1 MIQILQNLCTE
12 LTDEQAST
20 VRGGRKL
27 TIKRIQAV
35 KANADPGFLGGSLFS
50 SDDDTY
56 LTVDGKQIF
65 GPKQFAT
72 GTSLTVN
79 RSVEVGDTATIRA
92 FDEDSFLRFGDDPL
106 GSATVSKATTGGVA
120 TLSGSGST
128 YEVFYSLSA

>member
-1 MIQILQNLCTE
+1 MIQIPQNLCTD

-20 VRGGRKL
+20 VQGGRKL

-35 KANADPGFLGGSLFS
+35 KAGADPGFLGGSLFS
-50 SDDDTY
+50 SADDTY

-65 GPKQFAT
+65 GPEQFST
-72 GTSLTVN
+72 GTSISVN
-79 RSVEVGDTATIRA
+79 KSLEVGDTATIRA
-92 FDEDSFLRFGDDPL
+92 FDDDNFLRFGDDDL
-106 GSATVSKATTGGVA
+106 GSATVSKATAGGVA